1 MYLPAKRQHRNS
13 TDKRQKKPVPQF
25 SRDLSYISRNLSF
38 YAHTSAPAPVQPLP
52 SRKSPRVLKFPLKT
66 VRFILSSITRNLL
79 YISHSTPISTITPP
93 HRPSLIMAFRE
104 KKVFFVALRGP
115 SWTKKGF
122 LRGPHRPKR
131 CSSRPFV
138 AFRGQKRCSSWPSW
152 IKTVFFAALRG
163 PSWPFVDKKGVIP
176 LPPRLTHFQLH
187 SRPILW

>member
-115 SWTKKGF
+115 SWPFVDKKRF
-122 LRGPHRPKR
+122 
-131 CSSRPFV
+131 SSRP
-138 AFRGQKRCSSWPSW
+138 SST
-152 IKTVFFAALRG
+152 KTVFFAALRGLSWTKKVFLVALMDQNSILRG
-163 PSWPFVDKKGVIP
+163 PSWPFVDKKGVLP